1 MPHRNVFKKILFCTD
16 LSRNAETAF
25 FYALNIAAGNPGS
38 RLVILHII
46 PEPDA
51 QFWKSYL
58 YEVDD
63 VDAKARE
70 DIGDKIRSA
79 YTANIPEEIEYTVRT
94 ETGKAE
100 HEILETAVEEEA
112 DLIVI
117 GRGSRGGLTTLFF
130 GKTTEH
136 VARRANCPVLI
147 IPPADE
153 HLNGA
158 RNE

>member
-1 MPHRNVFKKILFCTD
+1 MPHRNIFKKILFCTD
-16 LSRNAETAF
+16 FSGNAEAAF
-25 FYALNIAAGNPGS
+25 FYALNIAEGNPSS
-38 RLVILHII
+38 RLVILHIV

-58 YEVDD
+58 YEVED
-63 VDAKARE
+63 VDAKAE
-70 DIGDKIRSA
+70 DDMGEKIRKEYIA
-79 YTANIPEEIEYTVRT
+79 KIPDGIEYSVRT

-100 HEILETAVEEEA
+100 QQILRAAALEEA

-136 VARRANCPVLI
+136 VARRAGCPVLI
-147 IPPADE
+147 VPPAE
-153 HLNGA
+153 
-158 RNE
+158 